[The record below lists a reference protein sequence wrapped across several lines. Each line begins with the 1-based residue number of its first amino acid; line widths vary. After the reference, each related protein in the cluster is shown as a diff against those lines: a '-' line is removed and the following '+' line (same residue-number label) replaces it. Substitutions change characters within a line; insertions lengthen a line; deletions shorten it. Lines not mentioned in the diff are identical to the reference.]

1 MMLNMVLSTYFVLQA
16 GIDDTAK
23 AAGLTVGHIE
33 SSVEMTVD
41 AAKQQVG

>member
-1 MMLNMVLSTYFVLQA
+1 M
-16 GIDDTAK
+16 DDTAK

-41 AAKQQVG
+41 AAKQQVC